1 MKKKNLLKYILLVS
15 VIVGCKKD
23 LDVKNPNQPTPAS
36 ATTENGIVSLAQGSI
51 LYNGFIGVKY
61 ADGVYGPFWSGA
73 MGFHEMMGDVVL
85 AEAANAYINQI
96 GCPEKVTYTDGT
108 SRVNPNAPNTQ
119 RGLFKLANSN
129 GNLGSNPLFY
139 EWAFMYNMINGA
151 NNTLSIVE
159 DTKFSGNAATKKA
172 IIQAW
177 AYFWKGFAYS
187 RIGSSYY
194 AGLINN
200 ATSGTNGNYVS
211 KEKIIDESN
220 INFDKAIT
228 TLTALTAG
236 NDYNDFLG
244 KLIPSSSQVGKG
256 GILTPLMW
264 IHNINTL
271 KARNI
276 LVNTTVDKMTAAQWN
291 SILTLTNSGI
301 TATDKIFT
309 GRSDANGD
317 FIGNT
322 VSAKASSPAA
332 GGNTYKLSERWIQD
346 FKAGDQRFT
355 NNVKQTATWVGNS
368 DRGNSF
374 NTRYTLVNGGTGIS
388 GVVVYAN
395 TAIGGYETVLGG
407 NYEENELMK
416 AEAKLYTTD
425 LVGAATSIDAVRTYQ
440 GAGLSS
446 LVSGINTLVSLKEEL
461 RRERRV
467 ALPFRGLSF
476 YDARRLNIIAD
487 VSKGGGRTGA
497 VVIKT
502 DGTVSTNSTINYNFI
517 DYYDVPDN
525 ELAYNPPA
533 SGSAPV
539 VNPNN

>member
-1 MKKKNLLKYILLVS
+1 MKRKNLLKYILLVA
-15 VIVGCKKD
+15 VLAGCKKE
-23 LDVKNPNQPTPAS
+23 LDVKNPNSPTPAS
-36 ATTENGIVSLAQGSI
+36 ATTENGIVSLAQGTI

-73 MGFHEMMGDVVL
+73 IGFHEMMGDVVL

-96 GCPEKVTYTDGT
+96 GAPEKVTYSDGT
-108 SRVNPNAPNTQ
+108 SRANPNAPNTQ

-129 GNLGSNPLFY
+129 GNLGNNPLYY

-151 NNTLSIVE
+151 NNTLSVVE
-159 DTKFSGNAATKKA
+159 GTTFSGNTALKKSL
-172 IIQAW
+172 IQAW
-177 AYFWKGFAYS
+177 AYFWKGYAYS
-187 RIGSSYY
+187 RIGSIYY
-194 AGLINN
+194 AGIINN
-200 ATSGTNGNYVS
+200 TTAGTNGNYVT
-211 KEKIIDESN
+211 KEKIIDEATS
-220 INFDKAIT
+220 NFDKAIT
-228 TLTALTAG
+228 ILNGLTAS
-236 NDYNDFLG
+236 NDYTDFMT
-244 KLIPSSSQVGKG
+244 KVIPSSSQVGKG
-256 GILTPLMW
+256 GVLSPLMW
-264 IHNINTL
+264 VHNINTL

-276 LVNTTVDKMTAAQWN
+276 LVNTTIDKMTANQWTA
-291 SILTLTNSGI
+291 ILTLTNAGI
-301 TATDKIFT
+301 TSTDKIFT

-322 VSAKASSPAA
+322 VSAKASSPSA
-332 GGNTYKLSERWIQD
+332 GGNTYKLSERWVQE

-355 NNVKQTATWVGNS
+355 NNIKQTATWIGNS

-374 NTRYTLVNGGTGIS
+374 NTRYTLVTGGTGIS

-395 TAIGGYETVLGG
+395 TAIGAFETVLGG

-416 AEAKLYTTD
+416 AEAKLYTND
-425 LVGAATSIDAVRTYQ
+425 LLGAATSIDAVRTYQ

-446 LVSGINTLVSLKEEL
+446 LVGLVNTLASLKEEL

-476 YDARRLNIIAD
+476 YDARRWNIIKSVAQ
-487 VSKGGGRTGA
+487 GGGRTGA
-497 VVIKT
+497 VVLKI
-502 DGTVSTNSTINYNFI
+502 DGTVSSNSTIDYNFI

-525 ELAYNPPA
+525 ELAYNSPVT
-533 SGSAPV
+533 GSAPV